1 MYCVEQKTGFAQDP
15 DGPPL
20 PAVLSR
26 SHCCDHR
33 WRSPRS
39 CRLFSRLRVAPPST
53 FPGTSRPLRS
63 MSTPCGAD
71 TFQRAGPAEPCPE
84 NQGSS
89 NPAAWSL
96 SPALAPPHVASS
108 GRRNGSPQMPG
119 GTPVRQRRC
128 PVRRPPTV
136 LRWVQ
141 PQASRAATTRPLCRC
156 LLRSTVPGHST
167 PYEGEATPRL
177 PVHAIALGATLRMP
191 QRALL
196 HVLAD
201 VRSVQR
207 AVVSPPSC
215 DDRSTVA
222 LPVHRN

>member
-53 FPGTSRPLRS
+53 LPGASRPLRS

-108 GRRNGSPQMPG
+108 GRRNGSPQMRG
-119 GTPVRQRRC
+119 GHRFAKGDVRCDGPPRSC
-128 PVRRPPTV
+128 GGYSLKPPVRRLLGLFADACSDQRFRVTPPLTKV
-136 LRWVQ
+136 KPPL
-141 PQASRAATTRPLCRC
+141 ASRCTQSRLVRP
-156 LLRSTVPGHST
+156 
-167 PYEGEATPRL
+167 
-177 PVHAIALGATLRMP
+177 
-191 QRALL
+191 
-196 HVLAD
+196 
-201 VRSVQR
+201 
-207 AVVSPPSC
+207 
-215 DDRSTVA
+215 
-222 LPVHRN
+222 